1 MANKSM
7 ASFYKALE
15 EGADLLDRL
24 NETYPDLADDFTQN
38 SVIKFRRKT
47 IHLHNNQDQAAE
59 VNTHKQAFTEEPAST
74 NPANQKLIETAQELL
89 AIHSFD
95 DVLDILQTE
104 HDTTLDLPQ
113 LANLIG
119 SGAYIT
125 ALRREA
131 HEFQSN
137 AISLP
142 QIVQLWKDFGR
153 PPVGDTEWTASSV
166 SMILE

>member
-1 MANKSM
+1 MVNKSM
-7 ASFYKALE
+7 AGFYKALE

-24 NETYPDLADDFTQN
+24 NEVYPDLADDFTQN
-38 SVIKFRRKT
+38 SVEEFRRKT
-47 IHLHNNQDQAAE
+47 INRHTNQGQSTA
-59 VNTHKQAFTEEPAST
+59 VSTHKQTFTEEPANT
-74 NPANQKLIETAQELL
+74 DPAEQKLIETAQELL

-104 HDTTLDLPQ
+104 HDITLDLPQ

-119 SGAYIT
+119 NNAYT
-125 ALRREA
+125 NALRREA

-153 PPVGDTEWTASSV
+153 PPVGDTEWTESSV